1 MEQLDLAIT
10 IQEALFDAPHEKLKS
25 LQQKQKICIHM
36 NAPEASIEELQG
48 KIQECEKEM
57 AQAKK
62 CNYMRLEQ
70 MMEIVNCNAPD
81 LD

>member
-1 MEQLDLAIT
+1 MEQLNLAVT
-10 IQEALFDAPHEKLKS
+10 IQEALCDAPHEKLKS
-25 LQQKQKICIHM
+25 LQEKQEICTHL

-48 KIQECEKEM
+48 KIQDCEKEI

-62 CNYMRLEQ
+62 SNNMKLEQ
-70 MMEIVNCNAPD
+70 MIEIVNAPT